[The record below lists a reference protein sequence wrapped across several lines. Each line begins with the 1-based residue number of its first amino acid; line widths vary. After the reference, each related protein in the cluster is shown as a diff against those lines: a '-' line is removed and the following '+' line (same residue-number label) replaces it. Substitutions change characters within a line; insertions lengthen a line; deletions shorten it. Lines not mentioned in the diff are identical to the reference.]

1 MSTKLYRSRENR
13 MIAGV
18 CGGLGEYFQI
28 DPVLIRVLFVV
39 ATFGGGI
46 GFLGYIVLWIVI
58 PEKPQPAAEGAE
70 NILSPPVQTTA
81 PSQEQGGKAGGFILI
96 ALGIIFFINNF
107 APHWNIWQY
116 WPLVLVGFGVWL
128 LKRSSNNS

>member
-1 MSTKLYRSRENR
+1 

-39 ATFGGGI
+39 ATLGGGI

-58 PEKPQPAAEGAE
+58 PEKPQPATEGAA
-70 NILSPPVQTTA
+70 IVSSAYSQTETEPA
-81 PSQEQGGKAGGFILI
+81 HEHGGRTGGIILI
-96 ALGIIFFINNF
+96 ALGVIFFINNF
-107 APHWNIWQY
+107 APHWNIRQY

-128 LKRSSNNS
+128 LRRTKE